1 MSGNNSKPHQKDFIR
16 EIVKDDLSSGKH
28 TSSVTRFPPEPNG
41 YLHLGHAKSICL
53 NFGIANENIDS
64 GSRCHLR
71 FDDTNPSKE
80 ENEYVESIKEDV
92 KWLGFDWGEHLYFAS
107 DNFDQLYQWACYL
120 IENGNAYVDDLN
132 AEEIREY
139 RGTLTSPGKNSP
151 FRSRSIEENIDLFE
165 RMKKGDFN
173 DGEKVLRAKINMS
186 DPNMNLRDPVIY
198 RIMKTH
204 HHRTEDKWVIYP
216 SYDFAHGQCDSIEG
230 ITHSICTLEFEQHR
244 PLYEWFINNLPVPCK
259 PRQIEFSK
267 LQPTYTLL
275 SKRKLIE
282 MVNDNYVD
290 GWDDPRMAT
299 ISGLRRRGYPPEAIK
314 TFCKSIGVTKFSGI
328 TDIALL
334 EHTVREHLN
343 ECALRKMAVLDPIKL
358 TITNWP
364 ENDHSELMHAVNNP
378 EDINLGKREIPFNG
392 VVYIESDD
400 FMEDPPKKYYRL
412 SPGSE
417 VRLRYSYCIRCH
429 EVIKD
434 DAGNIIEVLC
444 TYDPDTLG
452 KNPEGRKVRAAI
464 HWVPHDDAIN
474 AEVRLYDRTFTVE
487 DPSTEKD
494 WKDCFNKDALSILT
508 DCKLE
513 PSLISAKVGENFQF
527 ERKGY
532 FCLDSKDS
540 TKDKIIFNR
549 TIALRD
555 TWAKINKS

>member
-1 MSGNNSKPHQKDFIR
+1 MPDNNNNLNREDFIR
-16 EIVKDDLSSGKH
+16 EIVKNDLLSGKH
-28 TSSVTRFPPEPNG
+28 DTPITRFPPEPNG

-53 NFGIANENIDS
+53 NFGIAKENLDS

-107 DNFDQLYQWACYL
+107 DNFSQLFDWACHL
-120 IENGNAYVDDLN
+120 IKENKAYVDDLN
-132 AEEIREY
+132 ADQIREY
-139 RGTLTSPGKNSP
+139 RGTLTTPGKLSP
-151 FRSRSIEENIDLFE
+151 YRSRTIEENLELFE
-165 RMKKGDFN
+165 KMREGIFEE
-173 DGEKVLRAKINMS
+173 GEKVLRAKINMS

-198 RIMKTH
+198 RIMKTK
-204 HHRTEDKWVIYP
+204 HHRTGNKWCIYP

-244 PLYEWFINNLPVPCK
+244 PLYDWFIDNLPVAHK

-267 LQPTYTLL
+267 LQPSYTLL

-282 MVNDNYVD
+282 MVNENYVD
-290 GWDDPRMAT
+290 GWDDPRMST
-299 ISGLRRRGYPPEAIK
+299 ISGLRRRGYPPEALK
-314 TFCKSIGVTKFSGI
+314 TFCKSIGVTKFSGV

-334 EHTVREHLN
+334 EHTVREYLN
-343 ECALRKMAVLDPIKL
+343 KIAERKMVVLNPIKL

-364 ENDHSELMHAVNNP
+364 DKDKYETMNAVNNP
-378 EDINLGKREIPFNG
+378 EDPDSGKRSIPFNG
-392 VVYIESDD
+392 TVFIEADD
-400 FMEDPPKKYYRL
+400 FMEDPPKKYFRL

-417 VRLRYSYCIRCH
+417 VRLRYSYCIRCN

-434 DAGNIIEVLC
+434 NEGNVIEILC

-452 KNPEGRKVRAAI
+452 KNPEGRKVKAAI
-464 HWVPHDDAIN
+464 HWVPYYESIDAEI
-474 AEVRLYDRTFTVE
+474 RLYDRTFNSE
-487 DPSTEKD
+487 DPSTEDD
-494 WKDCFNKDALSILT
+494 WRKCFNENALEVLNI
-508 DCKLE
+508 CKLE
-513 PSLISAKVGENFQF
+513 PSLKESIHGQNFQF

-540 TKDKIIFNR
+540 TKDKLIFNR

>member
-1 MSGNNSKPHQKDFIR
+1 MPDNNNNLNREDFIR
-16 EIVKDDLSSGKH
+16 EIVKNDLLSGKH
-28 TSSVTRFPPEPNG
+28 DTPITRFPPEPNG

-53 NFGIANENIDS
+53 NFGIAKENLDS

-107 DNFDQLYQWACYL
+107 DNFSQLFDWACHL
-120 IENGNAYVDDLN
+120 IKENKAYVDDHN
-132 AEEIREY
+132 ADQIREY
-139 RGTLTSPGKNSP
+139 RGTLTTPGKLSP
-151 FRSRSIEENIDLFE
+151 YRSRTIEENLELFE
-165 RMKKGDFN
+165 KMREGIFEE
-173 DGEKVLRAKINMS
+173 GEKVLRAKINMS

-198 RIMKTH
+198 RIMKTK
-204 HHRTEDKWVIYP
+204 HHRTGNKWCIYP

-244 PLYEWFINNLPVPCK
+244 PLYDWFIDNLPVAHK

-267 LQPTYTLL
+267 LQPSYTLL

-282 MVNDNYVD
+282 MVNENYVD
-290 GWDDPRMAT
+290 GWDDPRMST
-299 ISGLRRRGYPPEAIK
+299 ISGLRRRGYPPEALK
-314 TFCKSIGVTKFSGI
+314 TFCKSIGVTKFSGV

-334 EHTVREHLN
+334 EHTVRVYLN
-343 ECALRKMAVLDPIKL
+343 KIAERKMVVLNPIKL

-364 ENDHSELMHAVNNP
+364 DKDKYETMNAVNNP
-378 EDINLGKREIPFNG
+378 EDPDSGKRSIPFNG
-392 VVYIESDD
+392 TVFIEADD
-400 FMEDPPKKYYRL
+400 FMEDPPKKYFRL

-417 VRLRYSYCIRCH
+417 VRLRYSYCIRCND
-429 EVIKD
+429 VIKD
-434 DAGNIIEVLC
+434 NEGNVIEILC

-452 KNPEGRKVRAAI
+452 KNPEGRKVKAAI
-464 HWVPHDDAIN
+464 HWVPYYESIDAEI
-474 AEVRLYDRTFTVE
+474 RLYDRTFNSE
-487 DPSTEKD
+487 DPSTEDD
-494 WKDCFNKDALSILT
+494 WRKCFNENALEVLNI
-508 DCKLE
+508 CKLE
-513 PSLISAKVGENFQF
+513 PSLKESIHGQNFQF

-540 TKDKIIFNR
+540 TKDKLIFNR

>member
-1 MSGNNSKPHQKDFIR
+1 MSDNNNNLNREDFIR
-16 EIVKDDLSSGKH
+16 EIVKNDLSSGKH
-28 TSSVTRFPPEPNG
+28 NAPITRFPPEPNG
-41 YLHLGHAKSICL
+41 YLHLGHVKSICL
-53 NFGIANENIDS
+53 NFGIANENLDS

-80 ENEYVESIKEDV
+80 ENEYVEAIKEDV

-107 DNFDQLYQWACYL
+107 DNFSQLFDWACHL
-120 IENGNAYVDDLN
+120 IKENKAYVDDLN
-132 AEEIREY
+132 AEQIREY
-139 RGTLTSPGKNSP
+139 RGTLTTPGKQSP
-151 FRSRSIEENIDLFE
+151 YRSRTIEENMELFE
-165 RMKKGDFN
+165 KMRAGN
-173 DGEKVLRAKINMS
+173 YSEGEKVLRAKINMS

-198 RIMKTH
+198 RIMKTN
-204 HHRTEDKWVIYP
+204 HHRTGNKWCIYP

-244 PLYEWFINNLPVPCK
+244 PLYDWFIDNLPVPHK

-267 LQPTYTLL
+267 LQPSYTLL

-282 MVNDNYVD
+282 MVNENYVD
-290 GWDDPRMAT
+290 GWDDPRMST
-299 ISGLRRRGYPPEAIK
+299 ISGLRRRGYPPEALKI
-314 TFCKSIGVTKFSGI
+314 FCKSIGVTKFSGV
-328 TDIALL
+328 TDVALL
-334 EHTVREHLN
+334 EHTVREYLN
-343 ECALRKMAVLDPIKL
+343 KIAERRMVVLNPIKL

-364 ENDHSELMHAVNNP
+364 DKDKYESMNAVNNP
-378 EDINLGKREIPFNG
+378 EDPDSGKRSIPFNG
-392 VVYIESDD
+392 SVFIEADD
-400 FMEDPPKKYYRL
+400 FMENPPKKYFRL

-417 VRLRYSYCIRCH
+417 VRLRYSYCIRCE

-434 DAGNIIEVLC
+434 NEGNVIELLC

-464 HWVPHDDAIN
+464 HWVPFYESID
-474 AEVRLYDRTFTVE
+474 AEVRLYDRTFTSE
-487 DPSTEKD
+487 DPSTEDD
-494 WKDCFNKDALSILT
+494 WRKCFNENALKVLEN
-508 DCKLE
+508 CKLE
-513 PSLISAKVGENFQF
+513 PSLKGSDHSQNFQF

-540 TKDKIIFNR
+540 TKDKLIFNR